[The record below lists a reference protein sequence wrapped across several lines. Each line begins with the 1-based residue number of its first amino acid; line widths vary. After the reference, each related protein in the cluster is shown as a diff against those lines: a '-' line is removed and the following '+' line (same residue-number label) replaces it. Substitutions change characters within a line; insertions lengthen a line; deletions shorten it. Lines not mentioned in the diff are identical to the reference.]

1 MFKYVISFIYMIKPP
16 KHKSLCSRRQNVL
29 TINLAII
36 TFGLGVLAE
45 RKITIMFLHIIES
58 LM

>member
-1 MFKYVISFIYMIKPP
+1 MFKYVISFISMIKPT

-36 TFGLGVLAE
+36 TFGFGVLAE
-45 RKITIMFLHIIES
+45 RKIMILFLHIIKS
-58 LM
+58 FM